1 MQRSKTDYL
10 WTYQSAFLPRNRLT
24 SLKNLVLPSR
34 PMVLEKLSQHPSE
47 IVKFSQKQMDL
58 RNNLETTVPSANE
71 DAHMPSDI
79 CFLSCSIQYNFNAKT
94 FIWGTNK
101 SLEQTPI
108 NQKSVNRCWSP
119 YQIGLLPQYRSSKKR
134 RDELA
139 VCWRTLQNQNW
150 ATTILSWITTQSE
163 VCGPHLAH

>member
-10 WTYQSAFLPRNRLT
+10 WTYQSASPPRNSLT
-24 SLKNLVLPSR
+24 NLKSLDLQSR
-34 PMVLEKLSQHPSE
+34 PMVLEKLSQHRSE

-58 RNNLETTVPSANE
+58 QNNHETTVPSANE

-79 CFLSCSIQYNFNAKT
+79 CFLSRSIQYNFNAKT

-101 SLEQTPI
+101 SLEQTSI
-108 NQKSVNRCWSP
+108 NQKSVNRCWSSH
-119 YQIGLLPQYRSSKKR
+119 QIGLLPQNWSSKKR

-139 VCWRTLQNQNW
+139 VCWRALSNQNW
-150 ATTILSWITTQSE
+150 AATILSWITT
-163 VCGPHLAH
+163 